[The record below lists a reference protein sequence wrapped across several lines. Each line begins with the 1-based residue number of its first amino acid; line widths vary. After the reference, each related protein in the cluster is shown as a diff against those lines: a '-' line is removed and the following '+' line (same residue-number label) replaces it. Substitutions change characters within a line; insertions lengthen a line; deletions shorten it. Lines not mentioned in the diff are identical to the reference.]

1 MTAQIIV
8 TLNIDSSK
16 VSEVIDTLEQM
27 EDVNVR
33 CIQMIGPTNL
43 DSNGRPVEPSIVDT
57 TPYNRRRFTSDA
69 IFEDPRAVI
78 VEYQGGVKL
87 DAEAT
92 LKNMG
97 LTAKELLSRKT
108 RNGTLERSVKASL
121 QLTGKGKRKAR
132 A

>member
-16 VSEVIDTLEQM
+16 VSEVINTLEQCKG
-27 EDVNVR
+27 VNVS
-33 CIQMIGPTNL
+33 CVQMIGPTNL
-43 DSNGRPVEPSIVDT
+43 DNSGRPVEPSFVNA
-57 TPYNRRRFTSDA
+57 TPYNRRRFTSEA
-69 IFEDPRAVI
+69 IFEDPRAVV

-97 LTAKELLSRKT
+97 ITAQELLSRKT